1 MTAKR
6 VTRTAFTRRA
16 LSLCFFPLLTVVAGN
31 FTLLKLPQARE
42 TLEAV
47 QSFDSNA
54 FWYDGPYWYFLLA
67 LAYWAF
73 AAWYCARIMLGKRF
87 PLDDIGHCVSPRYA
101 WALVNWLPRV
111 LGLMSCLPMTLYFA
125 LGDRPSGLYWL
136 PLAVLSGAFLAFV
149 VVRKKLFGV
158 AGWEHRPGWA
168 YPRFNELGTLAVLM
182 IAAMVTVSWLLLLS
196 IVVGKA
202 DAARAVGSPA
212 LLLAAL
218 GGWTLFGSI
227 ALMYIPKSRG
237 WPALTL
243 LPFAIAL
250 AASFSNENHLVAQS
264 GASAAG
270 AEHSAPDKLIA
281 DFRAWKDKHDA
292 SRPGQPIY
300 LVASAGGASRAAYWT
315 GAVLWQLENF
325 ARANGRSF
333 APNIYA
339 MSGVSGGSL
348 GLAAFAGAL
357 ASQPGQQP
365 APLPR
370 TMLDFLGQDFL
381 APAIGYMLYPDALA
395 RFSPVPCT
403 ACDRSRGLEESWAE
417 DWRRLM
423 PDDPAADWFR
433 RKLPALKQ
441 GRDDLPH
448 LILNSASVSDGKRVV
463 QAGLDFLPPEAY
475 DLLDKRL
482 DTSRLTLA
490 GAVHNSARFPYI
502 SPGGLVYVRSPK
514 SEWDYLVDGGYF
526 ENSGVATINAI
537 LNRLKAE
544 PGLLRPED
552 QVVVIVIEN
561 DPVWEHEWLCK
572 GDKEN
577 ICKHDAS
584 DAAADKAN
592 AVARQAPAGAAK
604 GSGTGTGSD
613 RASACPAAAKT
624 PLLAEVTIPPLALY
638 QSRNARAH
646 AAEAE
651 AIRILGGCT
660 ARRVVEL
667 RYPKVEGE
675 KEPPMSWFLN
685 AGSRKIMEKKL
696 GGEHPDASQKA
707 YLAFR
712 EQWQQM
718 QRYIAPPA
726 P

>member
-1 MTAKR
+1 MPATQ
-6 VTRTAFTRRA
+6 VTRTAFARRA
-16 LSLCFFPLLTVVAGN
+16 LSLCFFPLLTVGLGN
-31 FTLLKLPQARE
+31 FVLLKLPQARE

-47 QSFDSNA
+47 QSFDSLA
-54 FWYDGPYWYFLLA
+54 FWAEARYWYFLLA

-73 AAWYCARIMLGKRF
+73 TAWYCARIMLGKRF
-87 PLDDIGHCVSPRYA
+87 PLDDIGDCVSPRFA
-101 WALVNWLPRV
+101 TALVCWLPRL
-111 LGLMSCLPMTLYFA
+111 LGLMSCVPMTLYFA
-125 LGDRPSGLYWL
+125 FGGQHTPLYWL
-136 PLAVLSGAFLAFV
+136 PMAILSCAFLAFV

-158 AGWEHRPGWA
+158 SGWDHRPDCP
-168 YPRFNELGTLAVLM
+168 YPRFDKLGTLAVVM
-182 IAAMVTVSWLLLLS
+182 MAAMVAISWLLLLS
-196 IVVGKA
+196 VLIGKA

-227 ALMYIPKSRG
+227 ALMYVPKSLG

-243 LPFAIAL
+243 LPFALAL
-250 AASFSNENHLVAQS
+250 GASFSNENHLVAQS
-264 GASAAG
+264 AADG
-270 AEHSAPDKLIA
+270 PDAEHSAPDKLIA
-281 DFRAWKDKHDA
+281 DFREWKRKHDLA
-292 SRPGQPIY
+292 RPGQPVY

-315 GAVLWQLENF
+315 GAVLWELENF
-325 ARANGRSF
+325 ARASGRSF

-357 ASQPGQQP
+357 ASRPGQQS

-370 TMLDFLGQDFL
+370 TLLEFLGKDFL

-395 RFSPVPCT
+395 RFSPLPCT
-403 ACDRSRGLEESWAE
+403 GCDRSRGLEESWAE

-423 PDDPAADWFR
+423 PGDPAADWFS
-433 RKLPALKQ
+433 RKLPTLKR
-441 GRDDLPH
+441 GSEALPH
-448 LILNSASVSDGKRVV
+448 LILNAASVSDGKRVV
-463 QAGLDFLPPEAY
+463 QSNLDFLPPEAY

-502 SPGGLVYVRSPK
+502 SPGGLVYTRSPRA
-514 SEWDYLVDGGYF
+514 EWDYLVDGGYF

-537 LNRLKAE
+537 LNRLQAE

-552 QVVVIVIEN
+552 RLVVIVIEN
-561 DPVWEHEWLCK
+561 NPAWEHEWLCK
-572 GDKEN
+572 GDQDN

-584 DAAADKAN
+584 DAAASKAN
-592 AVARQAPAGAAK
+592 AQAAAQAASPAK
-604 GSGTGTGSD
+604 
-613 RASACPAAAKT
+613 ASASTCPAAAKT
-624 PLLAEVTIPPLALY
+624 PLLAELTIPPLALY

-646 AAEAE
+646 AAEAD

-667 RYPKVEGE
+667 RYPRVTGE

-685 AGSRKIMEKKL
+685 QGSRQVMENKL
-696 GGEHPDASQKA
+696 GNESPEASQKA

-712 EQWQQM
+712 EQWQLM
-718 QRYIAPPA
+718 RRYITTDAAAPA
-726 P
+726 PAPKT